1 MNSVNIGERLTQLRA
16 IMAAELPAPNHW
28 SRTRLAQ
35 DTGVPLAALTLLED
49 TGCGDAEVLAA
60 VLRFYQ
66 GRGVNLAW
74 VLAPDNADISL
85 YGVRDICQDEKP
97 SQEEQPLAVLRRL
110 LQPLI
115 AELNAGPTLTPE
127 ALRSLLT
134 EIQQGIHH
142 VLKHLLP
149 PRRVQ
154 WSEADLRAFHK
165 FFPPVPTQ
173 STGWHSVGR
182 SNEPYHYLEAGKI
195 LPLCGEDVPFQIFSP
210 VIKDVPN
217 SEKCETCRSRVD
229 ETAPAFTQPTA
240 ENAP

>member
-1 MNSVNIGERLTQLRA
+1 MNSVNLGERLSQLRA
-16 IMAAELPAPNHW
+16 MMAAKSLVSNDWP
-28 SRTRLAQ
+28 RTQLAREA
-35 DTGVPLAALTLLED
+35 GVSLAALTRLED
-49 TGCGDAEVLAA
+49 TGHGDAEVLAA

-74 VLAPDNADISL
+74 VLAPDNADMPL

-115 AELNAGPTLTPE
+115 AELNAGPALTPE
-127 ALRSLLT
+127 ALRLLLT

-142 VLKHLLP
+142 ALEHLLP

-165 FFPPVPTQ
+165 FFPPEPTQ

-182 SNEPYHYLEAGKI
+182 STEPYHYLEAGEI

-210 VIKDVPN
+210 VIEDVPN

-229 ETAPAFTQPTA
+229 VTAPAFTQPTT